1 MGVLQSVGRALGG
14 HGWKVADQAAAQ
26 AAQKLE
32 YPAVLNLD
40 GTEITLRLFESGD
53 RDAMVTFARAQ
64 PVHDLLFLRRD
75 ITQPAVVSAWLQD
88 IEEGFNTTVIATH
101 DDAIVGY
108 AGVNSDRMSWTRH
121 VAELRVLVD
130 ASMRSKRLGRL
141 LVEQAFAIARERDV
155 KKMVAQM
162 TTDQRAA
169 IAVFSRMGFRREAR
183 LSRHAIDRDGVL
195 HDLQIMSLDVDAF
208 RARLDVLSLG
218 PPDPLVGTY

>member
-40 GTEITLRLFESGD
+40 GTEITLRLFERGD

-75 ITQPAVVSAWLQD
+75 ITQPAVVDAWLQD

-101 DDAIVGY
+101 DEAIVGY

-162 TTDQRAA
+162 TTDQGGA
-169 IAVFSRMGFRREAR
+169 IRVFTRMGFQREAR
-183 LSRHAIDRDGVL
+183 LRNQVMDRDSVL
-195 HDLQIMSLDVDAF
+195 HDLQIMSLDVDEFQAKI
-208 RARLDVLSLG
+208 DVMMLSAQSEFMG
-218 PPDPLVGTY
+218 I

>member
-101 DDAIVGY
+101 DEAIVGY

-130 ASMRSKRLGRL
+130 SSMRSKRLGRL

-162 TTDQRAA
+162 TTDQGGA
-169 IAVFSRMGFRREAR
+169 IRVFTRMGFQREAR
-183 LSRHAIDRDGVL
+183 LRNQVMDRDSVL
-195 HDLQIMSLDVDAF
+195 HDLQIMSLDVDEFQAKI
-208 RARLDVLSLG
+208 DVMMLSAQSEFMG
-218 PPDPLVGTY
+218 I

>member
-162 TTDQRAA
+162 TTDQGGA
-169 IAVFSRMGFRREAR
+169 IRVFTRMGFQREAR
-183 LSRHAIDRDGVL
+183 LRNQVMDRDSVL
-195 HDLQIMSLDVDAF
+195 HDLQIMSLDVDEFQAKI
-208 RARLDVLSLG
+208 DVMMLSAQSEFMG
-218 PPDPLVGTY
+218 I